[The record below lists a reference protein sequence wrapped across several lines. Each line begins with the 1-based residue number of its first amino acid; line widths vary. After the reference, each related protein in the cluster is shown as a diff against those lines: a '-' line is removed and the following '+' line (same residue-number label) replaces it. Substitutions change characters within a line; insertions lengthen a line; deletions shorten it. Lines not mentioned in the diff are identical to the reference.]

1 VSLIVSLAENKSE
14 AQQAVDFSTSKFEPT
29 ASTNQH
35 AGQHVYS
42 GGERGGVICPLV
54 DEHGTKVCQYN

>member
-42 GGERGGVICPLV
+42 GGERGGDMPPRR
-54 DEHGTKVCQYN
+54 